1 MFTAIAIVCS
11 LESGGCFSVANEAI
25 FLTLKD
31 CQDNAYTAQTY
42 AEVNNLGQSYVEYN
56 VESGSSKWVL
66 SLMKQAGLK
75 TVPQIFSSDGTH
87 IGGYTEL
94 RDFLGNLEGSK
105 V

>member
-1 MFTAIAIVCS
+1 MYTVITRNKCNFCDTAK
-11 LESGGCFSVANEAI
+11 
-25 FLTLKD
+25 TLLKG
-31 CQDNAYTAQTY
+31 A
-42 AEVNNLGQSYVEYN
+42 GQGYSEYN
-56 VESGSSKWVL
+56 VQSPSSKWVL

-94 RDFLGNLEGSK
+94 KEFLGKVEGSK